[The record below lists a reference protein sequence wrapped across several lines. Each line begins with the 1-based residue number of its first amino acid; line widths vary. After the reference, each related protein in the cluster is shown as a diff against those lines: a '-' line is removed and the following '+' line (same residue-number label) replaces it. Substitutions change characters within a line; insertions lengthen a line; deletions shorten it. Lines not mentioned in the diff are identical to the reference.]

1 MSRGP
6 AANGSPARISAG
18 RLPRI
23 LVAAASTVCLL
34 GLAENLWSAA
44 EGQRLRGVEYL
55 FAGLCGG
62 YLVIAAARRRWA
74 APLGLAGLS
83 ALLATLAAECLF
95 GTFRTDGRDY
105 AWYVWPPGYSCRTAT
120 SGLAGVAPR
129 GRFTINS
136 LGLRGGEPRHDL
148 PRILC
153 VGGSTTECF
162 YLDDDKSWPAL
173 LEQELTRA
181 GHPAQAMN
189 AGRSGLVAA
198 DHALLLESLPEANDA
213 DCWVVLCGVNDLGHQ
228 LRGLY
233 ADSVA
238 RSFERTFVYR
248 RPGLAHAWR
257 RPWQRNLLLV
267 ERLEQVRHRVK
278 AAFRD
283 ADYVVAQ
290 DTEVVQ
296 DPEGKWIARE
306 RERRSAAETSAELP
320 RLEPWLDEYERQLTR
335 IIAASRASGKRL
347 VLLTQPVLW
356 QSPMPP
362 DLDALC
368 LGGEAVAGGRVSNEK
383 RAAAMGAYNER
394 MRAVARR
401 EGVEC
406 VDLAKAL
413 PRSLDSFYDDCHFNE
428 SGARRV
434 ARELSAHFLATGGVR
449 TASGYPAATSPA
461 RR

>member
-1 MSRGP
+1 M
-6 AANGSPARISAG
+6 NGTPARAAAG
-18 RLPRI
+18 RMPRI
-23 LVAAASTVCLL
+23 VVVVASCACALA
-34 GLAENLWSAA
+34 LAENLWSAA
-44 EGQRLRGVEYL
+44 QGQRLRGVEYL
-55 FAGLCGG
+55 FAAICGG
-62 YLVIAAARRRWA
+62 YLVVAATRRRWA

-83 ALLATLAAECLF
+83 TLFATLAAECLC
-95 GTFRTDGRDY
+95 GPWGAVERNH

-120 SGLAGVAPR
+120 KGLAGVAPR
-129 GRFTINS
+129 GRFTVNS
-136 LGLRGGEPRHDL
+136 LGLRGAEPRPDV

-162 YLDDDKSWPAL
+162 YLDDDKSWPAV
-173 LEQELTRA
+173 LERELASA
-181 GHPAQAMN
+181 GHPAQALN

-198 DHALLLESLPEANDA
+198 DHALLLEKLPEAKDA

-238 RSFERTFVYR
+238 RSFERTFAYR

-283 ADYVVAQ
+283 ADYQVVQ
-290 DTEVVQ
+290 DTEVIQ
-296 DPEGKWIARE
+296 DPEGQWIARE
-306 RERRSAAETSAELP
+306 RQRRMAAEKSAELP
-320 RLEPWLDEYERQLTR
+320 RLEPWLDEYERQLAR
-335 IIAASRASGKRL
+335 IIALARASDKRL

-356 QSPMPP
+356 QTPMPP
-362 DLDALC
+362 ELDELC
-368 LGGEAVAGGRVSNEK
+368 LGGELLAGGRLSNEL
-383 RAAAMGAYNER
+383 RAAAMAAYNQR
-394 MRAVARR
+394 MLEVARR
-401 EGVEC
+401 ERVEC
-406 VDLAKAL
+406 LDLASAL
-413 PRSLDSFYDDCHFNE
+413 PRTLESFYDDCHFNE
-428 SGARRV
+428 PGARRV
-434 ARELSAHFLATGGVR
+434 AQELSAHFVATGGVR